1 MKKRIVLL
9 KKHLN
14 KWLFVSVLTLIGIS
28 NGNAQNITNYAFS
41 TNATSSLGTDL
52 NSNPID
58 MSVGTTL
65 LMGPSVRDGSGSG
78 LVNFPS
84 NFNFWVMGTRN
95 TQFSVSS
102 NGWLGIGV
110 ALTGTGNGWL
120 GGGTAGNP
128 RVAPL
133 LMNTAAAGFVQA
145 MGTSPSGKI
154 HFKLVGIAPNRT
166 MVIEYQNMTISST
179 VTTSTSVDA
188 TFQARLYEASG
199 VIEFVYG
206 NINISGA
213 APVFGN
219 IGFSNTTTV
228 YQNITPSTQTS
239 STTVS
244 ASVAFPTGAFTALNG
259 GGTPTTRRSYV
270 FTPAAVAAPT
280 SLTFTN
286 NTATSATLN
295 WTNNHVGG
303 INNAVFSSNDGG
315 VSWNFEGTVGPTV
328 NTFALTGLSP
338 STTYNFRVTTIR
350 ESHSLPLT
358 GSITTGVVSLVKST
372 PTGGNWNNVT
382 TWLGGVLPTL
392 NDSVVIADGATVTVN
407 ITNAVC
413 AKLTVGEGTSGTL
426 DYLAGTASTLGVA
439 HSVFINTG
447 GTFTAGTG
455 SLTTHSL
462 NIGSSANSYSPG
474 NLVNNGTFDMSTTAG
489 VTVTF
494 LGRLNGV
501 ISGSGSI
508 LDFRQITVNK
518 GSVAF
523 NRPTLTIDVPYTVQG
538 ATALGLINTHTA
550 GVINVTG
557 SFTMSNRLY
566 VTDAYTIPSN
576 GGLIL
581 NNPNFTIAS
590 TNGSPTVNGLL
601 RVTQGI
607 YNVLQTNAQVLGF
620 GAGATFIVDGG
631 TINAAARITT
641 GNAITFNFSSGII
654 NVAIVGN
661 NTSASPSFGITSAA
675 SIVNWS
681 GGTLNLVN
689 RNTGATILDYHVG
702 PFVAGN
708 ANFTG
713 GTLNIGTSATTTNFD
728 FRVRGDVPNLNID
741 ATVNNKQV
749 VLPAQINLRGD
760 LNIPLGTVFNMNGF
774 VALVLGSNINN
785 NGYIN
790 GTIAGSNMVFF
801 GTTGIQNYNGT
812 GLDTLQS
819 LSNQNTLGGIAI
831 NKPIVLY
838 RANFF
843 STTSVLNST
852 NITMGNGATQAVT
865 IQYGV
870 ADFTSTA
877 GNFDVLPA
885 FNLGTGVYS
894 LVYAQEGSARTTRGE
909 VPLSRSI
916 GNLTIGN
923 PNGVVLAGGNL
934 TLTGT
939 LTLTNGLLISSD
951 TAMLVIANTAAA
963 AAPVGSATSYVRGPM
978 IRRLPASLVAAST
991 YSFPIGA
998 ANYNLIQLI
1007 NPGTNAG
1014 GTVDIK
1020 VRRVDTASTGTPD
1033 GTTLS
1038 TLSAGYWAINIDAG
1052 VANLDSSSIR
1062 ITQAGLVGTNRIGYS
1077 TTVAGTYS
1085 GISGGPGLGIITSS
1099 NRVGSANIEG
1109 NYLIGEVIVP
1119 LSGTFLVG
1127 ASKVAPNYTTITAF
1141 LNDVAGKQVQG
1152 DITVLLDAD
1161 YNSVSET
1168 YPLTF
1173 ANFANNNPN
1182 WTVTIKPNTGVNA
1195 SIVGNNA
1202 TALIRFT
1209 NQSRNYIFDGSNNGT
1224 NSRNLF
1230 INNTN
1235 TSGSVVMFEGTAAN
1249 QGVRNSQLINTIIKA
1264 GSIST
1269 GFGIIV
1275 GGTAVSLSSNGIGHD
1290 NITIQNNI
1298 VYNANHGIVL
1308 SGTSSTNTI
1317 KKVNIISNIVGTD
1330 TVANYIQSNG
1340 IYLIHADSVKI
1351 NKNRIY
1357 NIRTAGAIN
1366 NAGIS
1371 INDNVTNSTISNN
1384 IISKIYS
1391 TSTGGY
1397 GAYGINFATA
1407 TGINNDSVYNN
1418 AIFELITSNYSTTS
1432 TQWNAFGVRL
1442 NGGNNIKIYNNTIN
1456 LFGQPTG
1463 GTAASASAAILVL
1476 NATYTGLDIRNNI
1489 LRNSMTGA
1497 IAGSKHYTFWSTL
1510 TSVPPGTISNF
1521 NNFRAVGVHGT
1532 LMNNNGTDVTTLVG
1546 LQTATTSN
1554 ANSVDKDPS
1563 FVNDTTLITGLGAV
1577 KGLGT
1582 PISTITTD
1590 ILDTLRANPPT
1601 IGAYETAVDLSGPTI
1616 AYTNISNTFLLTNRT
1631 LTGFASITDG
1641 TGVNTTSGTRPRL
1654 YYKKSTDANA
1664 FGTYPADNNSAFNGW
1679 KYAEA
1684 SNATTPFTFTIDNS
1698 LLFSTGAVSLA
1709 DTIQYFVAAQDTTS
1723 SAFVSANPSAGFAA
1737 TNINTITAAP
1747 STPNRYVI
1755 VDGPLAGSYLVG
1767 TGQSAPN
1774 FATLTSAIAALNAR
1788 GVSASVEFQL
1798 TNTTYSALTE
1808 TFPLVINTINGG
1820 SMANTLTIR
1829 PTLANTSIS
1838 GSSATAIF
1846 TLNNASNVII
1856 DGAISGTSRD
1866 LTITNTNTTAGT
1878 AVIWNRSNGLGLG
1891 SSRNTFKN
1899 CRLFNGSTTVAN
1911 FGICVGGSTIG
1922 SSGADNDFISI
1933 ENDTIA
1939 SAATGIYAIGTTAT
1953 STGGL
1958 DSLVLTQ
1965 NVVNFNGSVVCVGIQ
1980 VGNALN
1986 AMVSRNSIDIQTS
1999 SGSSPVGI
2007 SAETGFLNS
2016 ILTRN
2021 NITRV
2026 TSGTGGWAGRGI
2038 TIASGSATS
2047 NITVS
2052 NNFISGING
2061 SNWNAF
2067 GNSSTMGIGIGVL
2080 GTSST
2085 LTTVT
2090 GGVNLYYNTVNIY
2103 GSMATGSTTANTT
2116 ALYVGAAAT
2125 DLNIRNNIFVNTQTA
2140 TNATQS
2146 NYAIYSAA
2154 PSTAFTAINYN
2165 NYYVFNSFNAASA
2178 KIGFLG
2184 TDQVL
2189 LTDWR
2194 IASAKDVNSITDSAS
2209 FVSASDLHLT
2219 GTSIGNG
2226 AYTAIPI
2233 VGFTTDI
2240 DGETRN
2246 SIYPYMGADENIGA
2260 PLPVTFTSFAAKVQ
2274 SKDAELTWTTSS
2286 EINNIGFEVERSID
2300 GRTFEK
2306 AAFVRGVGNSNK
2318 LVRYN
2323 MTDAYAFNKANVLY
2337 YRLKQVDFDGKYAY
2351 SQVLRLSISSEK
2363 ANSIVVYPNPF
2374 STEYQVSFQAN
2385 NEGIAILETVD
2396 LQGKV
2401 VANKTVSIQAGINAI
2416 PVTEVDNLKAG
2427 VYFVRLTV
2435 NGETQVMKLV
2445 KN

>member
-28 NGNAQNITNYAFS
+28 NGNAQTIFTEGFETSNTDGNIPVGWTNVTVTGANSWLARTGIQSNNRSPRTGSWYAS
-41 TNATSSLGTDL
+41 VQWSNDQWLTRSVTLNAGRVYNLSFWYSC
-52 NSNPID
+52 
-58 MSVGTTL
+58 
-65 LMGPSVRDGSGSG
+65 DG
-78 LVNFPS
+78 
-84 NFNFWVMGTRN
+84 
-95 TQFSVSS
+95 
-102 NGWLGIGV
+102 
-110 ALTGTGNGWL
+110 A
-120 GGGTAGNP
+120 GGQTIQ
-128 RVAPL
+128 
-133 LMNTAAAGFVQA
+133 AAAGSANTPAGLNIPIVPTTTITNLPYATANGNFTVPTT
-145 MGTSPSGKI
+145 GTY
-154 HFKLVGIAPNRT
+154 FVGIRATQTGTPWYVNVDDITLTDLRAAILPTAPPANLT
-166 MVIEYQNMTISST
+166 FTAVTNSGLTLNWVDSST
-179 VTTSTSVDA
+179 NELRFKVYRSLDNVNFSLISTINSTSIATVGTAYNLPQTGLNPGTTYYYRVTSEVDIESPIISGSQSTTPPLTVTSTSSGGDWTNTSTWVG
-188 TFQARLYEASG
+188 G
-199 VIEFVYG
+199 VI
-206 NINISGA
+206 
-213 APVFGN
+213 
-219 IGFSNTTTV
+219 
-228 YQNITPSTQTS
+228 
-239 STTVS
+239 
-244 ASVAFPTGAFTALNG
+244 
-259 GGTPTTRRSYV
+259 PTTS
-270 FTPAAVAAPT
+270 
-280 SLTFTN
+280 
-286 NTATSATLN
+286 
-295 WTNNHVGG
+295 
-303 INNAVFSSNDGG
+303 
-315 VSWNFEGTVGPTV
+315 
-328 NTFALTGLSP
+328 
-338 STTYNFRVTTIR
+338 
-350 ESHSLPLT
+350 
-358 GSITTGVVSLVKST
+358 
-372 PTGGNWNNVT
+372 
-382 TWLGGVLPTL
+382 
-392 NDSVVIADGATVTVN
+392 DSVVIADGATVT
-407 ITNAVC
+407 INATTAIC
-413 AKLTVGEGTSGTL
+413 HALTIGTGTGATLQYGATAATLTVQNDVTV
-426 DYLAGTASTLGVA
+426 GVG
-439 HSVFINTG
+439 S
-447 GTFTAGTG
+447 TFTAGTG
-455 SLTTHSL
+455 TLTTHAL
-462 NIGSSANSYSPG
+462 RIGGSGAGDLRTG
-474 NLVNNGTFDMSTTAG
+474 NLTVNGTFDMQTTAG

-494 LGRLNGV
+494 FGIFNSS
-501 ISGSGSI
+501 ISGTPTL
-508 LDFRQITVNK
+508 LDFRSIVLNK
-518 GSVAF
+518 GASLLGDRSF
-523 NRPTLTIDVPYTVQG
+523 LTINTPFTVQG
-538 ATALGLINTHTA
+538 ANTIGLISTHTSGILQIA
-550 GVINVTG
+550 GT
-557 SFTMSNRLY
+557 FTQSNPLY
-566 VTDAYTIPSN
+566 STAAYTIPLL
-576 GGLIL
+576 GGIWL
-581 NNPNFTIAS
+581 NNPNFTVIAQNGNI
-590 TNGSPTVNGLL
+590 TNNGLL
-601 RVTQGI
+601 RISSGTYNISTLAASLMSFGVGSQLWVEGGI
-607 YNVLQTNAQVLGF
+607 LNH
-620 GAGATFIVDGG
+620 
-631 TINAAARITT
+631 AARITT
-641 GNAITFNFSSGII
+641 ANQIDFIMSGGLI
-654 NVAIVGN
+654 NVATVGN
-661 NTSASPSFGITSAA
+661 STSNSPSFGLTSAA
-675 SIVNWS
+675 TNVNWT
-681 GGTLNLVN
+681 GGRVVLNQ
-689 RNTGATILDYHVG
+689 RSTGATINDYNVAPLNGFNGGILQVG
-702 PFVAGN
+702 
-708 ANFTG
+708 
-713 GTLNIGTSATTTNFD
+713 SAATATNFD
-728 FRVRGDVPNLNID
+728 FRINGNTPRLLID
-741 ATVNNKQV
+741 STTNNKQA
-749 VLPAQINLRGD
+749 VLRLQTNVRGNAYVPAGCTLNL
-760 LNIPLGTVFNMNGF
+760 NGQTLLF
-774 VALVLGSNINN
+774 LADSIVN
-785 NGYIN
+785 NGYVN
-790 GTIAGSNMVFF
+790 GTLAGSNMVFF
-801 GTTGIQNYNGT
+801 GTTGVQNYNGI
-812 GLDTLQS
+812 GLDTLQT
-819 LSNQNTLGGIAI
+819 LANQNTLGGIAI
-831 NKPIVLY
+831 NKPIVIY
-838 RANFF
+838 RSNFF
-843 STTSVLNST
+843 STTSVLNSA

-870 ADFTSTA
+870 AGFTSTA
-877 GNFDVLPA
+877 GNFDVLPN

-909 VPLSRSI
+909 IPLSRSI

-1052 VANLDSSSIR
+1052 AANLDSSSIR
-1062 ITQAGLVGTNRIGYS
+1062 ITQASLVGTNRIGYS
-1077 TTVAGTYS
+1077 TTVAGNYS

-1109 NYLIGEVIVP
+1109 NYLIGEVTIP
-1119 LSGTFLVG
+1119 ISGTFLVG

-1317 KKVNIISNIVGTD
+1317 KKINIISNIVGTD

-1340 IYLIHADSVKI
+1340 IYLIHADSVKM

-1357 NIRTAGAIN
+1357 NIRTSGTIN

-1391 TSTGGY
+1391 ISTSGY

-1432 TQWNAFGVRL
+1432 TQWNAFGIRL
-1442 NGGNNIKIYNNTIN
+1442 NGGNNIKIYNNTVN

-1476 NATYTGLDIRNNI
+1476 SATYTGLDIRNNI
-1489 LRNSMTGA
+1489 FRNSMTGA
-1497 IAGSKHYTFWSTL
+1497 ITGSKHYSFWSTL
-1510 TSVPPGTISNF
+1510 TSAPVGLISNF
-1521 NNFRAVGVHGT
+1521 NNFRATGVHGVI
-1532 LMNNNGTDVTTLVG
+1532 MNNNGTDVTTLAG
-1546 LQTATTSN
+1546 LQAATTSN
-1554 ANSVDKDPS
+1554 ANSVDINPQ
-1563 FVNDTTLITGLGAV
+1563 FINDTTLITGLGAV

-1582 PISTITTD
+1582 PISSITTD
-1590 ILDTLRANPPT
+1590 ILDTVRSNPPT

-1616 AYTNISNTFLLTNRT
+1616 TYTNISNTFLLTNRT

-1709 DTIQYFVAAQDTTS
+1709 DTIQYFVAAQDTTP

-1788 GVSASVEFQL
+1788 GVSAPVEFQL

-2038 TIASGSATS
+2038 TIASGSAAS

-2260 PLPVTFTSFAAKVQ
+2260 PLPVTLTSFAAKVQ

-2286 EINNIGFEVERSID
+2286 EINNKGFEVERSID